1 VQRQN
6 HAERTFSHW
15 QTATSKSTTFA
26 SSRHSFC
33 INLSLT
39 SLPALTEPNTVT
51 MPDLAKDLEFLLA
64 IVKTGSLTI
73 NYDAAATMLGW
84 NKKKTTNKMSEF
96 RKQAVSPN
104 PPFFLRIF
112 A

>member
-33 INLSLT
+33 INLSLI

-104 PPFFLRIF
+104 PPFFL
-112 A
+112 